1 MHVCKDCMKLGAEEL
16 AYRQEVRN
24 IDRLLT
30 WDGIIRRKCRAVFER
45 YLSHQNVRVL
55 EYANEVK
62 EHNEQRRQELR
73 ELHEAER
80 LEEERSDQHWAELR
94 SEATPLD
101 EDWNRAAEAEEEDI
115 PF

>member
-1 MHVCKDCMKLGAEEL
+1 MKLGAEEL